1 MKDFNPFLA
10 NGKETRTDAF
20 YVDVNGK
27 AWPIY
32 RKRLAIAAMAN
43 AAGQDIAHGVATI
56 KLNGH
61 FKCSSLEASN
71 AGNTL
76 RVGLQDVRVTSIV
89 LKDAV
94 AVTVTNTADLTLYV
108 NGSMVIEYCKTTD

>member
-1 MKDFNPFLA
+1 MKHFNPFLA
-10 NGKETRTDAF
+10 NGKETRTDGF
-20 YVDVNGK
+20 YVDAAGK

-32 RKRLAIAAMAN
+32 AKRIAIPALAN
-43 AAGQDIAHGVATI
+43 AGGLDFAHGVPTI

-61 FKCSSLEASN
+61 FKPVSLEVSN

-76 RVGLQDVRVTSIV
+76 RTNLYDIRITSVV
-89 LKDAV
+89 LKDV
-94 AVTVTNTADLTLYV
+94 TNVTVVNTADLTLYV